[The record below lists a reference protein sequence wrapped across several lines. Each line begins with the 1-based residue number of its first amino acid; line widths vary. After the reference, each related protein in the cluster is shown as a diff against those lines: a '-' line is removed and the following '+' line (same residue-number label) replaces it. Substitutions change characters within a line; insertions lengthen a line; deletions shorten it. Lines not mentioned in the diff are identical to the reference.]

1 MTPAARISA
10 AIEVLG
16 DIEARRRPAADA
28 LKDWGLSH
36 RFAGSK
42 DRAAIASLVY
52 DSLRRKASA
61 AWIMGEGAPRALV
74 LGMLRLQRDLPV
86 EAIADLCSGDRFAPE
101 PLSGEER
108 QRLEAADLSKAP
120 PHVAGDFPDWIEPSL
135 QRMFGDDLVPE
146 MQALTARAP
155 LDLRVNTLKVSSREE
170 AHDAL
175 PHLGAIETPLSPLGL
190 RILPSEDGRGPAVQ
204 SEPEFLKGW
213 IEIQDEGS
221 QLVALLSGVKPG
233 EQVVDLCAGGGG
245 KTLALAAMM
254 ENQGQIYATDADVR
268 RLAPIHDRLAR
279 AGIRNVQVRTPR
291 AKADAVTDLDGRID
305 CVLVDAPC
313 TGVGTWRRNP
323 DAKWRLRPGSLEVRL
338 KEQAEVLDRAAALV
352 KPGGRIVYIT
362 CSILPEENDDALA
375 AFMERHPG
383 FAALSSDQVIAGPGI
398 PPLNEMVRP
407 TSHGFQLTP
416 LKTGTDGFFISVLR
430 KQG

>member
-10 AIEVLG
+10 AIEVLA
-16 DIEARRRPAADA
+16 DIETRRRPATDA

-52 DSLRRKASA
+52 DALRRKSSA
-61 AWIMGEGAPRALV
+61 AWIMGEATPRATV
-74 LGMLRLQRDLPV
+74 LGMLRLQRGLTVDAV
-86 EAIADLCSGDRFAPE
+86 AALCSGERFAPE
-101 PLSGEER
+101 PLSAAER
-108 QRLEAADLSKAP
+108 ERLENADLRGAP
-120 PHVAGDFPDWIEPSL
+120 APVAGDFPDWIEPSL
-135 QRMFGDDLVPE
+135 QRLFEGDLVSE
-146 MQALTARAP
+146 MQALATRAP
-155 LDLRVNTLKVSSREE
+155 LDLRVNPLKVSSRHE

-175 PHLGAIETPLSPLGL
+175 PHLGAVETPLSPLGL
-190 RILPSEDGRGPAVQ
+190 RIAPSEDGRGPAVQ
-204 SEPEFLKGW
+204 SEPEFIKGW

-221 QLVALLSGVKPG
+221 QLAALISGVKPG

-254 ENQGQIYATDADVR
+254 DNQGQIYATDNDAR

-279 AGIRNVQVRTPR
+279 AGARNVQVRTPR
-291 AKADAVTDLDGRID
+291 AKADAVSDLDGRVD

-323 DAKWRLRPGSLEVRL
+323 DAKWRLRPGSLDVRR
-338 KEQAEVLDRAAALV
+338 KEQAAVLDRAAALAR
-352 KPGGRIVYIT
+352 PGGRIVYIT

-375 AFMERHPG
+375 AFLERNGG
-383 FAALSSDQVIAGPGI
+383 FKPLPQADVLAQAGLGQLSALTHATAFGLQ
-398 PPLNEMVRP
+398 M
-407 TSHGFQLTP
+407 TP
-416 LKTGTDGFFISVLR
+416 HRTGTDGFFVAVLQR
-430 KQG
+430 AP

>member
-52 DSLRRKASA
+52 DALRRKASA
-61 AWIMGEGAPRALV
+61 AWIMGEGTPRAVV
-74 LGMLRLQRDLPV
+74 LGMLRLQRGMTPDAV
-86 EAIADLCSGDRFAPE
+86 AALCSGERFAPE
-101 PLSGEER
+101 PLSDAER
-108 QRLEAADLSKAP
+108 QKLAAASLEGAP
-120 PHVAGDFPDWIEPSL
+120 AHVAGDFPEWIEPSL
-135 QRMFGDDLVPE
+135 QRLFGDDLIPE
-146 MQALTARAP
+146 MQALTTRAP

-175 PHLGAIETPLSPLGL
+175 PHLGAVETPLSPLGL
-190 RILPSEDGRGPAVQ
+190 RIAPGEDGRGPAVQ
-204 SEPEFLKGW
+204 SEPEFIKGW

-221 QLVALLSGVKPG
+221 QLAALLSAVKSG

-254 ENQGQIYATDADVR
+254 ENHGQIYATDGDAR
-268 RLAPIHDRLAR
+268 RLAPIHDRLTR
-279 AGIRNVQVRTPR
+279 AGVRNVQVRTPR
-291 AKADAVTDLDGRID
+291 GGADAVSDLDGRID

-323 DAKWRLRPGSLEVRL
+323 DAKWRLRPGSLEVRR
-338 KEQAEVLDRAAALV
+338 KEQMTVLDRAAALV

-362 CSILPEENDDALA
+362 CSILPEENDEALDGLL
-375 AFMERHPG
+375 ERNPG
-383 FAALSSDQVIAGPGI
+383 FEVANANELLASAGMSNLHTFVRVTKNGI
-398 PPLNEMVRP
+398 L
-407 TSHGFQLTP
+407 LTP
-416 LKTGTDGFFISVLR
+416 KTTGTDGFFVSCLKR
-430 KQG
+430 R